1 MSDED
6 LQHVLIFAPNYLPAI
21 GGAEIA
27 IKEVTDRI
35 DTDEIQFDM
44 VTPRLKSS
52 RKQKEQVGNVMIHR
66 VGFGYTIDKLL
77 FLVAGV
83 YRAARIH
90 DQNPID
96 ACWAIMVSY
105 SGIAATIFSYLHPS
119 VRYILTLQAGDPLD
133 EIEEKMRWCRW
144 LFEQIFYQADHIHA
158 ISTYLKDWA
167 RDIGYDGPV
176 AVIPNGVDIEL
187 YGKDHSDDA
196 IEDVYAELGKE
207 PSDTTRYLI
216 TTSRLVR
223 KNGINDVIRALPE
236 LPEYVEFVIVG
247 SGPLESDLKDLARRL
262 EVEARVH
269 FIGLVPHQEI
279 PRYLD
284 AADIFI
290 RPSRTEGMGNSFI
303 EAMAAGVPVV
313 GTLVGGIADF
323 LTHHKTGMVV
333 EPKDPS
339 SIVRAVNT
347 LLRDLTLRE
356 EIAINAKNMVRENY
370 NWDHISKEMQSILT
384 K

>member
-1 MSDED
+1 MNDED
-6 LQHVLIFAPNYLPAI
+6 LQHILIFAPNYLPAI

-27 IKEVTDRI
+27 IKEITDRI

-66 VGFGYTIDKLL
+66 VGFGYNIDKLL

-83 YRAARIH
+83 YHAARLH
-90 DQNPID
+90 GQNSID

-105 SGIAATIFSYLHPS
+105 SGIAATIFSYLYPS

-144 LFEQIFYQADHIHA
+144 LFEQIFYQADQIHA

-167 RDIGYDGPV
+167 RDVGYDGPV

-196 IEDVYAELGKE
+196 IEDVHAELGKE

-223 KNGINDVIRALPE
+223 KNGIDDVIRALPE
-236 LPEYVEFVIVG
+236 LPEYLECIIVG

-262 EVEARVH
+262 EVEPRVH

-313 GTLVGGIADF
+313 GTSVGGITDF

-333 EPKDPS
+333 EPNDPS

-370 NWDHISKEMQSILT
+370 NWDHISKEMQSILM